1 MVRRRSSPLERERP
15 EKAAEAEK
23 QAARPAEKTL
33 AGRKILAV
41 EDNEINRLILSSL
54 LENRGLQAT
63 LAENGR
69 EALRLLDEAW
79 REGVPFELVL
89 MDVQMPEMDGLT
101 ATRRLREDERFR
113 DVPVLAMTAHAF
125 REDREKSLAAGMNAH
140 LTKPIS
146 PDALYDELARWLP

>member
-1 MVRRRSSPLERERP
+1 MPSRTMKSTGSL
-15 EKAAEAEK
+15 
-23 QAARPAEKTL
+23 
-33 AGRKILAV
+33 
-41 EDNEINRLILSSL
+41 LSSL

>member
-1 MVRRRSSPLERERP
+1 M
-15 EKAAEAEK
+15 
-23 QAARPAEKTL
+23 
-33 AGRKILAV
+33 
-41 EDNEINRLILSSL
+41 EINRLILSSL
-54 LENRGLQAT
+54 LENRGPAAT

-69 EALRLLDEAW
+69 EALASAGRSMAGG
-79 REGVPFELVL
+79 RTFRACPHG
-89 MDVQMPEMDGLT
+89 VQMPEMDGLT

>member
-1 MVRRRSSPLERERP
+1 MKSTGSFFPPCL
-15 EKAAEAEK
+15 KTAACGHS
-23 QAARPAEKTL
+23 
-33 AGRKILAV
+33 GRKRQGSA
-41 EDNEINRLILSSL
+41 
-54 LENRGLQAT
+54 
-63 LAENGR
+63 
-69 EALRLLDEAW
+69 RLLDEAW

-89 MDVQMPEMDGLT
+89 LDVQMPEMDGLT

-146 PDALYDELARWLP
+146 PRCPLCELARWLP